1 MRTAS
6 HHAIFVSAFRYSI
19 PVLLGYT
26 AIGIGFG
33 LVLVNRG
40 YPWWLSLVMG
50 VLMYAGAGQYIAIGL
65 FAAGAGLWETCLVQF
80 VINARHMAYG
90 VSMLNRFRNTGIFRY
105 YLIYALTDET
115 FALLS
120 SLPDP
125 ELSESENTGSFPASG
140 ADRGRFMFYTALLDQ
155 GYWLAGSV
163 IGATAGSFI
172 PFNLEGV
179 GFALTAL
186 FIVLMI
192 EQILRVR
199 RAACFSVSAVLAIL
213 AVLLLPERVSM
224 LAAMISAI
232 ILSAVI
238 EAGKGGDKH
247 RKTPDNG
254 GLNIDASR

>member
-1 MRTAS
+1 MRTAR
-6 HHAIFVSAFRYSI
+6 HQAVFISAFRYSI

-33 LVLVNRG
+33 LLLTDRG

-50 VLMYAGAGQYIAIGL
+50 VLMYAGAGQYIALGL
-65 FAAGAGLWETCLVQF
+65 FAAGAGLWEVCLVQF

-90 VSMLNRFRNTGIFRY
+90 VSMLNRFRNTGILRY
-105 YLIYALTDET
+105 YLIYALSDET

-120 SLPDP
+120 SLPDSG
-125 ELSESENTGSFPASG
+125 LSEAGKAGNIPPSG
-140 ADRGRFMFYTALLDQ
+140 KDRGRFMFYTALLDQ

-163 IGATAGSFI
+163 IGAAAGSLI
-172 PFNLEGV
+172 PFNVEGI

-192 EQILRVR
+192 EQILRVK

-213 AVLLLPERVSM
+213 TVLFLPERISL
-224 LAAMISAI
+224 LAAMIAAI
-232 ILSAVI
+232 ILSAAV
-238 EAGKGGDKH
+238 ERGTNRCA
-247 RKTPDNG
+247 RKKNLDG
-254 GLNIDASR
+254 GLNLE